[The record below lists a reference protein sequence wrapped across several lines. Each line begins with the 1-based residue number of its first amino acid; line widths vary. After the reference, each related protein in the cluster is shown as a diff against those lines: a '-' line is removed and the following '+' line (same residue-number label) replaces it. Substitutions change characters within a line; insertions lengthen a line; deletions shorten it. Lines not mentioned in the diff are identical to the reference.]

1 MKANLMRSMWAALA
15 LTMSLTLVGCA
26 SGPAASTPELLQ
38 KVESARTRADHEA
51 LTTYYVKEAESARAS
66 ADLHRKMAR
75 SYQARSDSRIVQ
87 GMSSHCNRLVES
99 FTGVAAEY
107 DAMAAGHRQM
117 AQQAGQ

>member
-1 MKANLMRSMWAALA
+1 MKANLMSLMWAALA
-15 LTMSLTLVGCA
+15 LTTSLMLVGCA
-26 SGPAASTPELLQ
+26 SGPSASTPDFLQ
-38 KVESARTRADHEA
+38 KVESARTRPDHEA
-51 LTTYYVKEAESARAS
+51 LVAYYVKEAESARAN

-87 GMSSHCNRLVES
+87 SMSSHCNRLVES